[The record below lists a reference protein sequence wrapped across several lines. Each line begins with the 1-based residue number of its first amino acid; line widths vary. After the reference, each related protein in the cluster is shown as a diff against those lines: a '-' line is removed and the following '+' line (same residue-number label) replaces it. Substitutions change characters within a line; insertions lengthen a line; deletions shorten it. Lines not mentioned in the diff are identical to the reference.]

1 MKITKII
8 LFSAIVGIVL
18 TGCGDAFFDTE
29 NAGVASKEEID
40 EIGSSSPDA
49 LIKVVEPL
57 MLGLNNYTAQ
67 YNTSGKATSDNPMH
81 GDFGLMSIYHLGD
94 VMNEDLAFEV
104 AGSGWFT
111 YDYQLDYW
119 SEQYVRPYFYWNFF
133 YSIIGK
139 ANDII
144 SKISE
149 SVTDSNLK
157 AYRGEALV
165 YRAFAHAY
173 LAQMYQQTYIGNE
186 DAPGVPIVLTP
197 EEAESAVAGRAPLRQ
212 VYEQIEKD
220 FKAGM
225 QALQGWKRPNKTM
238 IDEHFSAEEIFE
250 DLNRHLP
257 EDIAVTKIK
266 EVDDRFHS
274 RYQAVEKTYRYRIR
288 TSPVPNVFERK
299 FLYQYGQTLDV
310 DKMKK
315 AAQALVGTHDFASFC
330 GNRHMKKSTVRT
342 IFSIDLVERDG
353 EIEILYCGNGF
364 LQNMVRILTGTLIE
378 VGRGERAPESMPAL
392 LKAKERKQAGY
403 TAPPQGLR
411 LEKVTYET
419 MDGRC

>member
-1 MKITKII
+1 MKNYKITVSYDGTRYKGWQVLKSTDATIQGK
-8 LFSAIVGIVL
+8 LQMVLSALAGHPVEVIGSGR
-18 TGCGDAFFDTE
+18 TD
-29 NAGVASKEEID
+29 AGVHAS
-40 EIGSSSPDA
+40 GQTAS
-49 LIKVVEPL
+49 VVL
-57 MLGLNNYTAQ
+57 
-67 YNTSGKATSDNPMH
+67 
-81 GDFGLMSIYHLGD
+81 
-94 VMNEDLAFEV
+94 
-104 AGSGWFT
+104 
-111 YDYQLDYW
+111 
-119 SEQYVRPYFYWNFF
+119 
-133 YSIIGK
+133 
-139 ANDII
+139 
-144 SKISE
+144 
-149 SVTDSNLK
+149 
-157 AYRGEALV
+157 
-165 YRAFAHAY
+165 
-173 LAQMYQQTYIGNE
+173 
-186 DAPGVPIVLTP
+186 PG
-197 EEAESAVAGRAPLRQ
+197 
-212 VYEQIEKD
+212 
-220 FKAGM
+220 
-225 QALQGWKRPNKTM
+225 
-238 IDEHFSAEEIFE
+238 
-250 DLNRHLP
+250 NRHLP

>member
-1 MKITKII
+1 MKNYKITVSYDGTRYKGWQVLKSTDATIQGK
-8 LFSAIVGIVL
+8 LQMVLSAL
-18 TGCGDAFFDTE
+18 
-29 NAGVASKEEID
+29 AGHPVEV
-40 EIGSSSPDA
+40 IGS
-49 LIKVVEPL
+49 
-57 MLGLNNYTAQ
+57 G
-67 YNTSGKATSDNPMH
+67 
-81 GDFGLMSIYHLGD
+81 
-94 VMNEDLAFEV
+94 
-104 AGSGWFT
+104 
-111 YDYQLDYW
+111 
-119 SEQYVRPYFYWNFF
+119 R
-133 YSIIGK
+133 
-139 ANDII
+139 
-144 SKISE
+144 
-149 SVTDSNLK
+149 TD
-157 AYRGEALV
+157 
-165 YRAFAHAY
+165 
-173 LAQMYQQTYIGNE
+173 
-186 DAPGVPIVLTP
+186 
-197 EEAESAVAGRAPLRQ
+197 
-212 VYEQIEKD
+212 
-220 FKAGM
+220 
-225 QALQGWKRPNKTM
+225 
-238 IDEHFSAEEIFE
+238 AEEIFE

-403 TAPPQGLR
+403 TAPPQGVR